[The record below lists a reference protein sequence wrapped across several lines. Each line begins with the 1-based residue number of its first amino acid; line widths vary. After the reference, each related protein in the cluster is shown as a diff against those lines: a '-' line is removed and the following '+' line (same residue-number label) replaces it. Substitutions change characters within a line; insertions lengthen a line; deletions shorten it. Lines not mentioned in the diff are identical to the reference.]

1 MKLYYE
7 NQYIKDFRAVVLDVK
22 KIDEKFHIVLDNTAF
37 FPGGGGQFCDLG
49 FIENKKVIDV
59 YEEHGTIYHVLDCSL
74 NKGQEVSCLIDWD
87 RRLEGMQQHLGQH
100 VLSGCFFKLFNANTV
115 GFHMGS
121 DISTVDINGH
131 LEEGQIREAEKK
143 ANEIIK
149 NNIPVEFLLPTKEEL
164 KKLKLRRAL
173 PKTNEAIRVVKIGDL
188 DINACCGVHPQCT
201 LELRA
206 IKIRRWE
213 KHKGATRIEYIAG
226 TRAIED
232 YMIKDNILT
241 EICRYLNCGE
251 DSAVNAIKN
260 LSSKVGELMEENKK
274 IRGALSQYE
283 IKALL
288 DQGEKI
294 KDLTIIKTIYENGDP
309 KHISKLATR
318 LAEEEKAIVL
328 FATKDAKKANLI
340 FTCSKGLKNVNMND
354 ILKDSITLI
363 DGRGGGSPLLAQ
375 GAGKNIG
382 NLEATMDYALR
393 KIKEKI

>member
-49 FIENKKVIDV
+49 FIEDKKVIDV
-59 YEEHGTIYHVLDCSL
+59 YEEHGIIYHVLGDGL
-74 NKGQEVSCLIDWD
+74 NKNQEVSCSIDWD

-149 NNIPVEFLLPTKEEL
+149 NNIPVEFLLPNKEEL

-213 KHKGATRIEYIAG
+213 KHKGATRIEYVAG

-241 EICRYLNCGE
+241 EICRFLNCGE
-251 DSAVNAIKN
+251 DSVVNAIKN
-260 LSSKVGELMEENKK
+260 MSSKVSELMEENKK
-274 IRGALSQYE
+274 IRGTLSQYE
-283 IKALL
+283 IKVLL

-294 KDLTIIKTIYENGDP
+294 KDVIVIKTIYENEDP

-328 FATKDAKKANLI
+328 FATKDTTKANLI

-354 ILKDSITLI
+354 VLKDSITLI